1 MLNQAVFLLT
11 KRKYSSNYLCN
22 PQIKNIPIELRK
34 IQFLHKHL
42 KAGVITIFSSD
53 IFFFLH
59 FPVNSIQKKIFFFCG
74 RNSKNLRSI
83 IHHKNAH
90 FL

>member
-59 FPVNSIQKKIFFFCG
+59 FPVNSIQKKIFFFFVG
-74 RNSKNLRSI
+74 ETAKTSG
-83 IHHKNAH
+83 A
-90 FL
+90 